1 MFHLMTHAFLK
12 ALLFMA
18 AGVVIHALS
27 GEQDIRKM
35 GGIGRDM
42 PRTMQ
47 VFLIGT
53 LALVGIPPFAGF
65 FSKDEIIANTL
76 AAGPLGYAL
85 FVMAIV
91 GALLT
96 AVYAFKLY
104 LIVFRGKRSPEAPHV
119 HKERFEGGLSMMWP
133 VAILAVLSIVGG
145 WIQVP
150 GGWTA
155 VDDFL
160 DPVAEPLVH
169 PDGWMQALSSIL
181 AVGVTLV
188 GIGIAWRAWGR
199 PSDLPARLRRRMP
212 GVATALEHKLYFDE
226 GYDIVFY
233 RPADGLANDLAK
245 RLEGPVVLGSVG
257 SIAGSV
263 RDLGRRLAATQ
274 TGQLRAYVTLIALA
288 AAVILLVFIAVR

>member
-1 MFHLMTHAFLK
+1 
-12 ALLFMA
+12 
-18 AGVVIHALS
+18 
-27 GEQDIRKM
+27 M
-35 GGIGRDM
+35 GGLGREL

-47 VFLIGT
+47 AFLIGT
-53 LALVGIPPFAGF
+53 LALAGIPPLAGF

-76 AAGPLGYAL
+76 DAGPLGYAL
-85 FVMAIV
+85 FVMAIA
-91 GALLT
+91 GAFLT

-104 LIVFRGKRSPEAPHV
+104 LIVFRGKRSPEAPHL
-119 HKERFEGGLSMMWP
+119 HRERFEGPLSMMWP
-133 VAILAVLSIVGG
+133 VAILALLSIVAG

-188 GIGIAWRAWGR
+188 GIGLAWKAWGR
-199 PSDLPARLRRRMP
+199 PSELPARVRRRVP
-212 GVATALEHKLYFDE
+212 GVARALDHKLYFDE
-226 GYDIVFY
+226 GYDVVFY
-233 RPADGLANDLAK
+233 RPADGLATGLAR
-245 RLEGPVVLGSVG
+245 RLEGPVVLGSAG

-274 TGQLRAYVTLIALA
+274 TGLLRAYLTLIALA
-288 AAVILLVFIAVR
+288 AAIILLVFIVVR